1 MNKHPFDLTLY
12 FSGLILLILG
22 LTYLYSDLIDLN
34 PLLVNRLLTIGILA
48 NTGFLMFR
56 FYKEKRS
63 HDAILLEHQKLRYI
77 AEEIHTYR
85 QYRHDHKNHMLVIND
100 LAENGET
107 LSEPD
112 RLEAIRLYSSEL
124 LDQDNSTYF
133 DFRTGVVALDLLLF
147 AKLQRAREHNIEM
160 TIDIKAELKAKS
172 KHYITLVSI
181 LSNTLDNA
189 YEATKLIEDTDDQL
203 IQVTISET
211 PIDAV
216 ITITNSFSQNQ
227 PMVAQKLFD
236 SGYSTKK
243 DQGNQGLGLT
253 IVRKLVKRLG
263 GNLNL
268 NIFNERFFQLKIEL
282 PKHLLN

>member
-1 MNKHPFDLTLY
+1 MKKPPFDLTLY
-12 FSGLILLILG
+12 FSSLTLLILG
-22 LTYLYSDLIDLN
+22 LAYLYTDLINLDPWLFS
-34 PLLVNRLLTIGILA
+34 RLLTIGILA
-48 NTGFLMFR
+48 NTGFLMVR
-56 FYKEKRS
+56 FFVVKRH
-63 HDAILLEHQKLRYI
+63 HDHVLLELQKLRYV

-100 LAENGET
+100 LAEHSDTMPEV
-107 LSEPD
+107 E
-112 RLEAIRLYSSEL
+112 RLEAIRQYSAAL

-160 TIDIKAELKAKS
+160 TIDIKATLKAKS
-172 KHYITLVSI
+172 KHTLTLVSI
-181 LSNTLDNA
+181 LSNLLDNA
-189 YEATKLIEDTDDQL
+189 YEATRQIEQIEDKL
-203 IQVTISET
+203 IQVTLTET
-211 PIDAV
+211 PLDTWITVTNTFSPAQPLAV
-216 ITITNSFSQNQ
+216 
-227 PMVAQKLFD
+227 QKVFD

-263 GNLNL
+263 GTLSLNV
-268 NIFNERFFQLKIEL
+268 FNERFFQLKIEL